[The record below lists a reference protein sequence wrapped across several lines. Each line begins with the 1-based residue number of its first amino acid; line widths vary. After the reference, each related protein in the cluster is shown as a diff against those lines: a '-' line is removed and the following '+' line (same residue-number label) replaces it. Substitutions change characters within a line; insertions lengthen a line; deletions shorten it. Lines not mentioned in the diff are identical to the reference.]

1 MGGGM
6 CRIGLMNVKIFR
18 AAVTIFV
25 LGASVALAQTPQAP
39 DGQNNGVTDA
49 AARNP
54 FWQATVG
61 GGHYMVRLDR
71 IASIS
76 RHRYLLDGAVIVD
89 EVTVDTAGQALARF
103 YHLAPVTD
111 AVGNDSAGR
120 IAGRGRELIEQ
131 AAGRANT
138 DVQNMVVKK
147 YPDTTHARTIEYR
160 IETTEQLTALY
171 NSLRTAWESGRGR
184 DLNIET
190 R

>member
-1 MGGGM
+1 MKATFIPAIFA
-6 CRIGLMNVKIFR
+6 IGLVLTIP
-18 AAVTIFV
+18 AAAQ
-25 LGASVALAQTPQAP
+25 GARQPAAP
-39 DGQNNGVTDA
+39 ESENDVTDT

-54 FWQATVG
+54 FWQASVG

-103 YHLAPVTD
+103 YHLSPVTD
-111 AVGNDSAGR
+111 AVGNESIGR
-120 IAGRGRELIEQ
+120 LADRGREILEH

-138 DVQNMVVKK
+138 GVQNMVIKK

-184 DLNIET
+184 ELNIET
-190 R
+190 K

>member
-1 MGGGM
+1 M
-6 CRIGLMNVKIFR
+6 RANVIFMNAKIC
-18 AAVTIFV
+18 
-25 LGASVALAQTPQAP
+25 LVALSASIMSIAPTSAQTPQQPGTP
-39 DGQNNGVTDA
+39 DTGVTDT

-54 FWQATVG
+54 FWQASLG

-103 YHLAPVTD
+103 YHLTPVSD
-111 AVGNDSAGR
+111 AVGNESVQR
-120 IAGRGRELIEQ
+120 IAGRGREILEQ
-131 AAGRANT
+131 ATGRANT

-160 IETTEQLTALY
+160 VESAEQLTALY

-184 DLNIET
+184 EMSIEG